1 LTTAHT
7 DVAQTTICLAN
18 DMALLYA
25 GVYLQPGDDMT
36 QSYST
41 TQPERSDVDQLPGT
55 VALDFGTNWCGVCQG
70 AAADIAAALAVA
82 PQVRHMKVE
91 DGPGRPLGRSFRV
104 KLWPTIIVLKDGVEV
119 ARVVRPA
126 SSQAVIDALAVAA

>member
-1 LTTAHT
+1 
-7 DVAQTTICLAN
+7 
-18 DMALLYA
+18 MALLYA
-25 GVYLQPGDDMT
+25 DMYLQPGDDMT

-41 TQPERSDVDQLPGT
+41 TQPERSDVDQYPGT

-70 AAADIAAALAVA
+70 AAAVIAAAMAAA

-119 ARVVRPA
+119 ARVVRPGD
-126 SSQAVIDALAVAA
+126 SQAVTDALAVAA